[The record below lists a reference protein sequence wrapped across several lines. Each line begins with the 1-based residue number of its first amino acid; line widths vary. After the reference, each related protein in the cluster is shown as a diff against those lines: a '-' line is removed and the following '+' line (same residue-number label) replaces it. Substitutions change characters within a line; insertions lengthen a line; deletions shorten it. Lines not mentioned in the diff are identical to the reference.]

1 MTKSVSIVTLPC
13 SDYALHVAT
22 CIGPES
28 NIVASSMVFVFEL
41 EAIIYMQGPPR
52 VSSLRALAQL

>member
-13 SDYALHVAT
+13 SDLALHVAT

-41 EAIIYMQGPPR
+41 EAIIYMQGPR
-52 VSSLRALAQL
+52 K